1 MYGIKVRIRSL
12 IEDWG
17 TDKIVEC
24 MLTDYD
30 GHTHYFRD
38 KLPIFYPDIDANLPC
53 DGVIRCMV
61 KEEHPKY
68 AVVDTVLPDDVES
81 VMGQSRFRVSYDDL
95 VDNA

>member
-12 IEDWG
+12 TADYG
-17 TDKIVEC
+17 YDKFVEC

-38 KLPIFYPDIDANLPC
+38 KLPVFTPDITANLPC
-53 DGVIRCMV
+53 DGVIRCML

-68 AVVDTVLPDDVES
+68 AVVDTMLPDDVES
-81 VMGQSRFRVSYDDL
+81 TMGEHRFRVSYDDL